1 MESVI
6 EREEWI
12 IVMTMLADIRREVEG
27 IHDFLRG
34 DEGEE
39 ETEENA

>member
-1 MESVI
+1 VI
-6 EREEWI
+6 EREDWEL
-12 IVMTMLADIRREVEG
+12 VMLMLADIRAELKG
-27 IHDFLRG
+27 IHDLLRG